1 MTVKELDYKLLAE
14 LTQAFGPSGN
24 EGQVAALITQYAKPF
39 SDSADIDKMGNLI
52 IRKKGQGKKILV
64 ACHMD
69 EPGIIVTHI
78 NDDGFLSFAPVGGLK
93 DRDLLWKRVRFANGV
108 TGVINKEKNEK
119 NSDSKREKMYLDI
132 GALTSREAENQ
143 VNIGDMAVLSG
154 DYNDLGSTIISK
166 ALDNR
171 AGCFIAMKV
180 LKVIESVHDLYFVF
194 TVQEE
199 VGARGART
207 AAFMIEPDLA
217 LIIDTTPGLDYPKV
231 HKRLCLKGGVG
242 VKVMDRSIVV
252 SPAIKN
258 WIAAE
263 AEKKNIPYQWEIIT
277 GGGTDSGPVHLTKGG
292 IPTGGL
298 ALPVRYVHSGSE
310 IAAKEDISSAVQL
323 LFHLLQNPFGAG

>member
-1 MTVKELDYKLLAE
+1 MTGKELDYKQLAE

-24 EGQVAALITQYAKPF
+24 EEQVAALIAEYGRPF
-39 SDSADIDKMGNLI
+39 ADSAEIDKMGSLI
-52 IRKKGQGKKILV
+52 IRKKGQGKKILL

-78 NDDGFLSFAPVGGLK
+78 NDNGFLSYAPVGGLK
-93 DRDLLWKRVRFANGV
+93 GRDLLWQRVRFASGL
-108 TGVINKEKNEK
+108 TGVINKEKDEK
-119 NSDSKREKMYLDI
+119 NSETKREKMYLDI
-132 GALTSREAENQ
+132 GALTYSEADSL
-143 VNIGDMAVLSG
+143 VSIGDMAVLTG
-154 DYNDLGSTIISK
+154 DYNDSGTTIISK

-171 AGCFIAMKV
+171 AGCFIALEV
-180 LKVIESVHDLYFVF
+180 LKKIVTVHDLYFVF

-207 AAFMIEPDLA
+207 AAYMLEPDLA
-217 LIIDTTPGLDYPKV
+217 LIIDATPSLDYPKV
-231 HKRLCLKGGVG
+231 HKRLSLEQGVA

-263 AEKKNIPYQWEIIT
+263 AEKNKIPYQWEIIT
-277 GGGTDSGPVHLTKGG
+277 SGGTDSGPVHLTRGG

-298 ALPVRYVHSGSE
+298 AVPVRYVHSGSE
-310 IAAKEDISSAVQL
+310 IAAKRDIHSAVQL
-323 LFHLLQNPFGAG
+323 LLCLLQNPFG